1 MNLCTTDNNCGVAFT
16 SLVSENEH
24 VRHSDYQNLNKIANT
39 TVEELTKSN
48 PSLLIFPQVLGAHDD
63 GIDEQLIFNLHGNPE
78 QLEKVTLTT
87 GNLMG
92 FIGIGDTHLK
102 IASRFSKADKHDF
115 FMHYMLQKVFSIN
128 LFDWEHQDSDG
139 ELDLLMYAFPKL
151 LKKALSQGLF
161 KQYQT
166 FYRNDANVKGVI
178 DVSRHIRQNMPFGGK
193 IAYNSRERTFDND
206 VTELIRHTIEY
217 IKTKPLGKELLNSS
231 NETQKCVQE
240 ILEATQSYNLQN
252 REKVIAQ
259 NLKPITH
266 PYYTAY
272 KPLQNLCLSIL
283 RHKKIGFGNAK
294 NKVYGILFDGAWL
307 WEEYLAT
314 VLVPAGFKHP
324 RNKTGKGA
332 IKVYDGNPRYPDF
345 YIGKQML
352 KQVQQDKT
360 DRHSE
365 CFGTFSTSLV
375 SESFLE
381 ISQNAKTNFVLDAKY
396 KHLDNHKHDSDE
408 ITGYFSRDDLHQLIT
423 YMYIMPAKKA
433 GLIYPYDKDA
443 RRKGTEVIKSA
454 DKTLF
459 GYGGTIA
466 TYGVPIPVENNYEA
480 FTNSMKS
487 IEKSVAAISAE

>member
-1 MNLCTTDNNCGVAFT
+1 MNLCTTDNNGGVAFT

-24 VRHSDYQNLNKIANT
+24 VRQSDYQNLNKIANT

-63 GIDEQLIFNLHGNPE
+63 GIDEQIIFNLHGNSE

-102 IASRFSKADKHDF
+102 IASRFSKDDKHDF

-161 KQYQT
+161 NQYQT

-178 DVSRHIRQNMPFGGK
+178 DVSRHIRQNMPFGGN
-193 IAYNSRERTFDND
+193 ISYNSRERTFDNA

-217 IKTKPLGKELLNSS
+217 IKTNPFGKELLNSS
-231 NETQKCVQE
+231 NETKKCVQE
-240 ILEATQSYNLQN
+240 ILEATQSYNLQS

-272 KPLQNLCLSIL
+272 KPLQKLCLSIL

-314 VLVPAGFKHP
+314 VLVPVGFKHP
-324 RNKTGKGA
+324 RNKAGTGA
-332 IKVYDGNPRYPDF
+332 ISVYEKNPRYPDF
-345 YIGKQML
+345 YKGKQML
-352 KQVQQDKT
+352 KQVQHDKT

-365 CFGTFSTSLV
+365 LV
-375 SESFLE
+375 SEALLE
-381 ISQNAKTNFVLDAKY
+381 ISKNAETNFVLDAKY
-396 KHLDNHKHDSDE
+396 KHLDNHKPDSDE
-408 ITGYFSRDDLHQLIT
+408 ITGSFSRDDLHQLIT

-433 GLIYPYDKDA
+433 GLIYPYDKDDK
-443 RRKGTEVIKSA
+443 RNGTEVIKSE

-459 GYGGTIA
+459 GYGGTVA
-466 TYGVPIPVENNYEA
+466 TYGVPIPVENDYKA
-480 FTNSMKS
+480 FTNSMKA
-487 IEKSVAAISAE
+487 IEKSVSATALTSPNG